1 MTQDAQSPQDLA
13 ALNDRL
19 MARNHALAE
28 ALSRAGKELAKAKA
42 QISQITRPPLTF
54 ATMVRVDGSHIDEE
68 GVRHASAEVI
78 AGTRRMTPCP
88 SPRR

>member
-1 MTQDAQSPQDLA
+1 MTQDAQPPQDLA

-42 QISQITRPPLTF
+42 QISQITRPP
-54 ATMVRVDGSHIDEE
+54 R
-68 GVRHASAEVI
+68 
-78 AGTRRMTPCP
+78 
-88 SPRR
+88 